1 MAEPVPELAM
11 ICPRCGEWIDRPLA
25 LEPSG
30 PSTLRMTCPHC
41 RAPSPVEQHR
51 LWFVTGSSGSGK
63 TILTPLLRPR
73 LPECV
78 VFECEAIHYWL
89 FKDERGYASL
99 YNQWLQVAREIALN
113 GRPTVLVGTALPE
126 QLDECPNRP
135 YFSAV
140 HYLGLV
146 CEAAEQTRRLRARP
160 PWRRSAEPTF
170 VAQSVAFTE
179 RLRELAATGRV
190 ELLDTTGIA
199 PSEAADRAAS
209 WVRRRLRAGRGARRS
224 A

>member
-1 MAEPVPELAM
+1 M

-25 LEPSG
+25 IAPAG
-30 PSTLRMTCPHC
+30 PSAILMTCPRC
-41 RAPSPVEQHR
+41 REPSRVEQHR

-63 TILTPLLRPR
+63 TVLTPLLRPR

-126 QLDECPNRP
+126 QLDDCPNRP
-135 YFSAV
+135 YFSEIR
-140 HYLGLV
+140 YLGLV
-146 CEAAEQTRRLRARP
+146 CDAAEQARRLRARP
-160 PWRRSAEPTF
+160 AWRRSAEPAF
-170 VAQSVAFTE
+170 VERSIGFTE
-179 RLRELAATGRV
+179 RLRELARAGRV
-190 ELLDTTGIA
+190 ELLDTTGVTPEA
-199 PSEAADRAAS
+199 AADRAAA
-209 WVRRRLRAGRGARRS
+209 WVQRRL
-224 A
+224 

>member
-1 MAEPVPELAM
+1 MASGVPALAM
-11 ICPRCGEWIDRPLA
+11 ICPRCGAWIDRPLA
-25 LEPSG
+25 IDPAG
-30 PSTLRMTCPHC
+30 PSAMLMTCPHC
-41 RAPSPVEQHR
+41 RRTSRVEQHG

-63 TILTPLLRPR
+63 TTLTPLLRTR

-135 YFSAV
+135 YFSAI

-146 CEAAEQTRRLRARP
+146 CDAQEQARRLRARP
-160 PWRRSAEPTF
+160 AWRRSAEPAF
-170 VAQSVAFTE
+170 VEQSLGFTA
-179 RLRELAATGRV
+179 RLGELARAGRI
-190 ELLDTTGIA
+190 EPLDTTGIG
-199 PSEAADRAAS
+199 PEAAADGAAA
-209 WVRRRLRAGRGARRS
+209 WVRRS
-224 A
+224 S